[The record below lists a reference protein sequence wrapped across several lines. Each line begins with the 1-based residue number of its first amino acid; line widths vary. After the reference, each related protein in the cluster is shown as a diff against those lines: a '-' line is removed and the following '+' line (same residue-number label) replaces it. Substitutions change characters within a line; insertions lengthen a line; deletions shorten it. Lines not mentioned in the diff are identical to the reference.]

1 MRCKGKITS
10 GRQMVNFVVIPLS
23 FGGLLLLLASCSIF
37 LPSVKEKLLA
47 EHKAAWKEI
56 WDTGR
61 IDIEGDLE
69 MAQAVYGSMYYI
81 LSSTRHD
88 WPYGLSPGGLPGGE
102 EYMGHTFWDQDIWM
116 YPPLVLLHPD
126 LARSS
131 MRYRKNRLPA
141 ARRIAKEYGYKGEIN
156 ILTIFA

>member
-1 MRCKGKITS
+1 M
-10 GRQMVNFVVIPLS
+10 
-23 FGGLLLLLASCSIF
+23 
-37 LPSVKEKLLA
+37 KEKLLA
-47 EHKAAWKEI
+47 EHKAAWKAL

-88 WPYGLSPGGLPGGE
+88 WSYGLSPGGLPGGE

-116 YPPLVLLHPD
+116 YPPLVLLYPD

-141 ARRIAKEYGYKGEIN
+141 ARRIAKENGYKGKRKEPPHRLRN
-156 ILTIFA
+156 IFTHWSVHTSVCRFVRLLSIHLSIDPFIHPSVSQ